1 MKQLKHY
8 KMKYNFRIMTTKR
21 LISLLIFI
29 TTLNVSYAQGY
40 ISETLQ
46 YDGLTR
52 EYSIYVPA
60 SYDGTTSFPLLFNF
74 HGGGGVIAN
83 QIAIADMSPIADTA
97 NFIVVYPQARQDP
110 SDGNSFNWIPKT
122 PGTYDDVPFISSLI
136 DLIASNYQIDQ
147 NRIYACGYSLGG
159 DMSFELG
166 CKLSNRIAA
175 IAPVARTMQANPN
188 SFCSP
193 VHPTGVLTILGT
205 DDLASPY
212 NGITY
217 DGIEYYISAAATHSY
232 WASHNNCNPTA
243 TMSTVSP
250 SVERYT
256 WSTASGCALV
266 EELKVIGGEHDWPG
280 SFGNMTIDANIEIW
294 QFVSRYDINGLI
306 GCISSSI
313 NENNDQAENYKV
325 FPNPFNQ
332 ELTIEVKSP
341 QANDFEIYNV
351 IGELVISGKLNSQIN
366 TIDLSSL
373 APNVYILNVKNQ
385 SIRLVKTK

>member
-1 MKQLKHY
+1 MK
-8 KMKYNFRIMTTKR
+8 TKR
-21 LISLLIFI
+21 LFSLLIF
-29 TTLNVSYAQGY
+29 TTFLSVSNAQDY
-40 ISETLQ
+40 ISETIQ
-46 YDGLTR
+46 FDGLTR

-60 SYDGTTSFPLLFNF
+60 SYDGITSFPLLFNF
-74 HGGGGVIAN
+74 HGGGGDIAS

-122 PGTYDDVPFISSLI
+122 PGTFDDVPFISSLI
-136 DLIASNYQIDQ
+136 DTLASNYQIDQ

-205 DDLASPY
+205 DDFISPY
-212 NGITY
+212 NGITF
-217 DGIEYYISAAATHSY
+217 GGVEYYLSAAATHSY
-232 WASHNNCNPTA
+232 WASHNNCNLTS
-243 TMSTVSP
+243 TMSNVSS

-256 WSTASGCALV
+256 WSTASGCAYV
-266 EELKVIGGEHDWPG
+266 EELKVIGGGHDWPG

-306 GCISSSI
+306 GCIATSI
-313 NENNDQAENYKV
+313 NENNGQAENYKV

-332 ELTIEVKSP
+332 ELRIEVKSA
-341 QANDFEIYNV
+341 QANYFEIYNV

-366 TIDLSSL
+366 TIDLTSL
-373 APNVYILNVKNQ
+373 APNVYIININNQ
-385 SIRLVKTK
+385 SKKLIKTK